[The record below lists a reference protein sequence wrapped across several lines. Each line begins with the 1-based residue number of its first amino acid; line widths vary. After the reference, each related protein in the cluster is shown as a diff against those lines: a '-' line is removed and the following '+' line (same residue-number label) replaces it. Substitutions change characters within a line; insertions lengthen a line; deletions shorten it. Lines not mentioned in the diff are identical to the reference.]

1 MLNRVF
7 ICLTLA
13 FPGVVAAFDVLP
25 IDTFYSPIL
34 SNTVV
39 YSSLN
44 YANSFNCIG
53 NATLCSDSNNTPVD
67 TPGGSKSTKV
77 PPPESRGKAT
87 ATIAKL
93 VKAYPA
99 PVRPRT
105 KKAFAEIFANYSN
118 VEKFY
123 GIPKYDLAGAV
134 AIFIAANYEGFI
146 NVEVPDADVRTL
158 VGQVRG
164 ALQNSPR
171 ITKLKPNK
179 KREAYQQFAIL
190 GVFMALVQEYFQ
202 QQPNPT
208 LELNYRDACRLYLEQ
223 FLNVNADN
231 LVLNSQGLAL
241 IQ

>member
-1 MLNRVF
+1 MLKRIIV
-7 ICLTLA
+7 CLTLV
-13 FPGVVAAFDVLP
+13 FTGSVAAFDVLP

-53 NATLCSDSNNTPVD
+53 NATRCTDSNDTPVA
-67 TPGGSKSTKV
+67 PGGSKSTKV

-99 PVRPRT
+99 SARQRT
-105 KKAFAEIFANYSN
+105 KKVFAEIFANYSN

-134 AIFIAANYEGFI
+134 AIFIAANYEGFQ
-146 NVEVPDADVRTL
+146 NVSVPDADVKAL

-164 ALQNSPR
+164 GLQNSPR
-171 ITKLKPNK
+171 ITKLKPAK

-190 GVFMALVQEYFQ
+190 GVFTALVQEYFQ

-223 FLNVNADN
+223 LLNVNADN
-231 LVLNSQGLAL
+231 LVLNSQGLAI